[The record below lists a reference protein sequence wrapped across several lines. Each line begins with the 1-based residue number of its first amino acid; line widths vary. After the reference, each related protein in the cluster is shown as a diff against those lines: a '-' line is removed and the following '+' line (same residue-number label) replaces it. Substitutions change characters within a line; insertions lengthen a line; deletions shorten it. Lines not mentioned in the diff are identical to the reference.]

1 MGEFV
6 LNPYTLIFRKSVTL
20 VWLEIDSALMRLG
33 FGIVSSPP
41 LRCVYS
47 RSTDTA
53 HSRGIGVLGASA
65 RQSRSAFPCALS
77 LSGGDVSNTND

>member
-53 HSRGIGVLGASA
+53 HSRGIGVLGGECSTK
-65 RQSRSAFPCALS
+65 Q
-77 LSGGDVSNTND
+77 VSVPMRIEPLWR